1 MNCKRVCAGGA
12 VLLLAVSTPVRAQ
25 PAADPAPPA
34 PQPAPPAPAPQP
46 APPAPATQPA
56 PPAPASQPAPVPA
69 PASEHPP
76 GTAAAAA
83 PAPRSEEPQG
93 DWETPHYDKGFVL
106 VSSTKSAPM
115 PFRLKLNHVSQFKY
129 TNTKNVDDTWV
140 DHLGNEQVVLKRNDI
155 QLTRDVFYFTGFAFD
170 RNLDFNVIVYTSSA
184 TLSATAAGYVGYVF
198 HPAFA
203 LRAGFFSLPSLR
215 AMTGTYPYF
224 HGTDRSMA
232 VNYMRPGFT
241 QGVWANGE
249 AVPGLNYIAM
259 IGNSLNTLDISAT
272 RIDTEFAY
280 SLSVWYDLNEFG
292 HPWNDWEDHS
302 KVALR
307 LGSAGTYA
315 REDRISDLSTASP
328 ENNSIFVSDGNL
340 LFATGALAAD
350 VTLQVASYYL
360 WAIDAGLKFQGFAI
374 NAEFYQRWL
383 RSFEADGELPLDSMH
398 DWGFEASAGY
408 FVLRQLLEL
417 YGRASYVHGPFGTG
431 IEGGGGLSFYP
442 FPTRGIW
449 INVEAMGIE
458 DSPYG
463 SVLYVYSAGQSGFLL
478 QSQLL
483 IRF

>member
-1 MNCKRVCAGGA
+1 MAPPRASLAGIA
-12 VLLLAVSTPVRAQ
+12 ALLSAIAWIAAMPGTVRAQ
-25 PAADPAPPA
+25 ETTA
-34 PQPAPPAPAPQP
+34 
-46 APPAPATQPA
+46 
-56 PPAPASQPAPVPA
+56 
-69 PASEHPP
+69 EPP
-76 GTAAAAA
+76 GRPDDAEAAGD
-83 PAPRSEEPQG
+83 EPEG
-93 DWETPHYDKGFVL
+93 DWETPHYDQGFVL
-106 VSSTKSAPM
+106 VSSTESAPL

-129 TNTKNVDDTWV
+129 TNTLNVDKTWV
-140 DHLGNEQVVLKRNDI
+140 DHLGNEQEVLRRHDI
-155 QLTRDVFYFTGFAFD
+155 QLTRDVFYFTGFVFD
-170 RNLDFNVIVYTSSA
+170 RNLDFNIIVYTSSA

-198 HPAFA
+198 DKAFA

-249 AVPGLNYIAM
+249 ALPGLNYIAM
-259 IGNSLNTLDISAT
+259 IGNSLNTLDVTAA
-272 RIDTEFAY
+272 RIDTDFAY

-292 HPWNDWEDHS
+292 NAWNDYEDHG

-307 LGSAGTYA
+307 LGTAGTLA

-328 ENNSIFVSDGNL
+328 ENNSIFISDGNL
-340 LFATGALAAD
+340 LFATGAVAPD
-350 VTLQVASYYL
+350 VTVQLADYRL
-360 WAIDAGLKFQGFAI
+360 WAIDAGFKFHGLAI
-374 NAEFYQRWL
+374 NAEFYYRWL
-383 RSFEADGELPLDSMH
+383 SDFEADGALPLDSMR

-408 FVLRQLLEL
+408 FVLRQRLEV
-417 YGRASYVHGPFGTG
+417 YGRTSYIHGPFATA
-431 IEGGGGLSFYP
+431 IEGGGGVNVYP

-449 INVEAMGIE
+449 LNVEAMKID

-483 IRF
+483 LRF